1 MISSIFRF
9 VRPCS
14 YAFVRS
20 CGRTCFRLLVRVFV
34 RSYVCADVIAFVR
47 SCVRAFVRSCVRA
60 FVRSFF
66 VRSLARSFN
75 YFFLYFVTL
84 SIGRRKIPWILGN
97 VSALHQI

>member
-1 MISSIFRF
+1 MISSIFQF

-47 SCVRAFVRSCVRA
+47 SCVRAFVFRA
-60 FVRSFF
+60 LVFSTF
-66 VRSLARSFN
+66 ARSF
-75 YFFLYFVTL
+75 V
-84 SIGRRKIPWILGN
+84 
-97 VSALHQI
+97 

>member
-14 YAFVRS
+14 YAFVRSCGRTCFRLLVRVFVRS

-47 SCVRAFVRSCVRA
+47 SCVRAFVFRA
-60 FVRSFF
+60 LVFSTF
-66 VRSLARSFN
+66 ARSF
-75 YFFLYFVTL
+75 V
-84 SIGRRKIPWILGN
+84 
-97 VSALHQI
+97 